1 MRTII
6 TALHC
11 EIPEALKERAE
22 AIGDRL
28 GHLAPRGHEC
38 VIVFDVEGSN
48 SKSTSTAE
56 VRLHIPRGKW
66 LVAKGEDVDHRTAL
80 DRAEEKLRHQL
91 EKIYKPGTRA
101 RAREA

>member
-1 MRTII
+1 MRTVI

-38 VIVFDVEGSN
+38 VIVFDVEGDN
-48 SKSTSTAE
+48 STAE
-56 VRLHIPRGKW
+56 VRLHIPRGKL
-66 LVAKGEDVDHRTAL
+66 LVARGEDGDHRTAL

-91 EKIYKPGTRA
+91 EKIYKPGTKA

>member
-1 MRTII
+1 MRTVI

-28 GHLAPRGHEC
+28 GHLAPRAHEC
-38 VIVFDVEGSN
+38 VIVFDAEAGN
-48 SKSTSTAE
+48 SMATAE

-66 LVAKGEDVDHRTAL
+66 LVAKGEDIDHRTAL
-80 DRAEEKLRHQL
+80 DRAEEKLKHQL
-91 EKIYKPGTRA
+91 EKTFKPSTRA
-101 RAREA
+101 RAQEA

>member
-38 VIVFDVEGSN
+38 VIVFDVEAAN
-48 SKSTSTAE
+48 SMATAE

-66 LVAKGEDVDHRTAL
+66 LVAKGEELDHRTAL
-80 DRAEEKLRHQL
+80 DRAEEKLKHQM
-91 EKIYKPGTRA
+91 EKVFKSSTRA
-101 RAREA
+101 RAQGA

>member
-28 GHLAPRGHEC
+28 GHFVSRAHDC
-38 VIVFDVEGSN
+38 TIVFDVEGAN
-48 SKSTSTAE
+48 STAE
-56 VRLHIPRGKW
+56 VRLHVPPGKI
-66 LVAKGEDVDHRTAL
+66 LVARGEDMDHRTAL
-80 DRAEEKLRHQL
+80 DRAEEKLRNQL
-91 EKIYKPGTRA
+91 DKALSPSGRVRA
-101 RAREA
+101 QGA

>member
-1 MRTII
+1 MRTVI

-11 EIPEALKERAE
+11 EIPEALRERAE

-38 VIVFDVEGSN
+38 VIVFDVEGAN
-48 SKSTSTAE
+48 SMATAE

-66 LVAKGEDVDHRTAL
+66 LVARGEDIDHRTAL

-91 EKIYKPGTRA
+91 EKTYKKPSTRA
-101 RAREA
+101 KAREA